1 MKNLVLFVL
10 ICLFHSDVFSQDTL
24 YKRNQEVVV
33 AKVMEIGLDE
43 VKYKLW
49 NYESGPTIS
58 VAKDNLMKIVF
69 ANGAVQYFAQEM
81 ADPNNYA
88 SQRKN
93 AVKVDF
99 LSPLRNNLS
108 FVYERSIK
116 PGRSIEANIGI
127 VGVGIGTNEWE
138 DASGAFFRV
147 GYKFIKSP
155 DYYLRGMRYAH
166 LLKGGYVRPDF
177 ILGTYSQSR
186 TVDNSYWNPVPPY
199 NFISLVTY
207 EKQKVTFGSIQL
219 TIGKQWIYDDAFLVD
234 IFGGLGY
241 CFSDIDQTNVSS
253 AVQYGV
259 LGGGPDSPFSAS
271 AGFRVGFLFK

>member
-1 MKNLVLFVL
+1 MKKLGLFVF
-10 ICLFHSDVFSQDTL
+10 IVLFHSDVLSQDTL

-33 AKVMEIGLDE
+33 AKILEIGLDE
-43 VKYKLW
+43 VKYKMW
-49 NYESGPTIS
+49 GYDSGPVIS
-58 VAKDNLMKIVF
+58 VAKDNLLKIVY
-69 ANGAVQYFAQEM
+69 ANGVTQYINQDLTNPE
-81 ADPNNYA
+81 NYA
-88 SQRKN
+88 SQKKN
-93 AVKVDF
+93 AIKVDF
-99 LSPLRNNLS
+99 ISPLRNNLS

-116 PGRSIEANIGI
+116 PGRSIEANLGI
-127 VGVGIGTNEWE
+127 VGIGIGTDEWE

-186 TVDNSYWNPVPPY
+186 TVDNSYWNPSPPY
-199 NFISLVTY
+199 NFVSLITY
-207 EKQKVTFGSIQL
+207 EEQKITFGSVQL

-241 CFSDIDQTNVSS
+241 CFSDIDQSNFSS

-259 LGGGPDSPFSAS
+259 LGGGSGTPFSAS
-271 AGFRVGFLFK
+271 AGFRVGFLFR